1 MTGLHEEGWVSGR
14 VETTKRE
21 PESLPRLF
29 LPKKFSPLSQTFSRD
44 SVLQEPITL
53 RLGTDSQSQR
63 KSAAPRKSLTKIR
76 NLQGESAS
84 TSEHFRTFTAQ
95 MRSLSP
101 EQGWQLSRP
110 HSYLEAEQAWS
121 WDWHSAPAPLS
132 SSPNCPQPWIKREQ
146 RRKPRAQQD
155 DTTNRRQINNVWSIL
170 IGPLSPRVRK
180 LKIQFLQPTL
190 IIFNTF
196 SKFLRN

>member
-1 MTGLHEEGWVSGR
+1 MSGR

-84 TSEHFRTFTAQ
+84 TSEHCRTFTAQ

-132 SSPNCPQPWIKREQ
+132 SSPNCPCHSHGSKENKGGSPGPNRMT
-146 RRKPRAQQD
+146 QQTED
-155 DTTNRRQINNVWSIL
+155 RSTT
-170 IGPLSPRVRK
+170 
-180 LKIQFLQPTL
+180 FEAY
-190 IIFNTF
+190 
-196 SKFLRN
+196 